1 MKRREAREKAVQIL
15 FQFNFDKE
23 LTVELAINNVT
34 SEPDEYLVSLVKG
47 TLAKEAELDEII
59 KAHLVKWRIER
70 INKVDLAILRIATY
84 ELLFDKETPT
94 NVVINEAIDL
104 SRLFGDDQSRK
115 FVNGMMSNIAAAIDE
130 Q

>member
-94 NVVINEAIDL
+94 SVVINEAIDL

-130 Q
+130 K

>member
-115 FVNGMMSNIAAAIDE
+115 FVNGMMSNIAATIDE